1 MHLVGSSQPLVWST
15 GMPQPL
21 TGSLQGFDISKHGPA
36 TLRSSGNSPSGSW
49 SFGAWISLDGH
60 LEHAM
65 DVTALSYGPVS
76 LKFAAPGVPYLVSNP
91 HWPDTRRRFSLLT
104 GIRGHCG
111 DMSLPGRR
119 TSSDE
124 DAAMLCATTPGCQ
137 VFTRDIHS
145 HTTVLCYSYY
155 AAETHDINWHTGLL
169 WDPPPLSRFEQ
180 AVAFGQW
187 NYYLVT
193 YSAAAGLLRLYK
205 NGFLLT
211 DLTGQQQ
218 LAGQRPAGWLDL
230 GASAVRHWEARF
242 PGRIANLQLWAEELQ
257 PNQAAMAMYGNLPQ
271 AGEGGPAQ
279 LLNAAPSG
287 PWPDLPL
294 PRSGWRPQY
303 RAAAASGAVGGAQR
317 CAAAVVIPVTEA
329 DAQLGD
335 LRAAAV
341 QLQHYAGAG
350 CQVHVYYV
358 AYEPPVQRHPP
369 PPPQKQQLLQQSGA
383 PAPAPPPQPRPSLR
397 EQLRAITEEAGSA
410 GGGGSGQR
418 IEVVEAPAQQQQQ
431 QDSAEAATGGLAA
444 AWNAGVRAALERI
457 GTQHP
462 DLPYVML
469 AGAQQLPTDG
479 WLAALVE
486 QAEAGAG
493 AGAGAGADA
502 KAGGGGGP
510 VGGVH
515 AKVIYPNGTVQ
526 AAGISFQV
534 AYHPYLD
541 RQAPG
546 PVETHLGYP
555 FNYAPIE
562 QPYDTPAAGCSALLL
577 RAALLRE
584 LVADGA
590 LGDERLGG
598 PGNWPCLD
606 LSLRLRKRGQRL
618 VVAPGAVLV
627 SLAYNR
633 TVDGQ
638 ADGRALGA
646 FLDAW
651 GPQLEA
657 EGSAALALTSTAT
670 WVMHCGGSMGIE
682 AANLVQHMEGRLR
695 LRAQVQRGSP
705 WCEHADV
712 LQGTPRAFAD
722 RVGRLRQLSAYLPSD
737 IYIHHKDYRQLA
749 AWPWPPNNSSA
760 YLIGRYM
767 WEVDRVHAQWSQQM
781 IHELDEVW
789 VPSRWH
795 ADSCVA
801 QGVPASKVFVVPE
814 SLDAALYNPDIT
826 DPVALPGRRRVA
838 FLAVFKLEDRK
849 GWQTLLTGYL
859 KAFRDVSDVSLYI
872 HTVTYPNLSY
882 RRDWILDTMN
892 NYLRG
897 LTDTYLNA
905 TSLYPT
911 PSPGRP
917 HIHVFGQ
924 HLSGAEMVRI
934 YSSIDCYV
942 LPSHGEGWG
951 LPYLEAM
958 ALGKPVIATGW
969 SGMTEF
975 LNPRVAYVLNYTLR
989 PVHTSDPWFQ
999 GAKWAEPSEDSLV
1012 AVLREAYANPRREAM
1027 GAAARAEVVA
1037 KYDNAA
1043 VGRNILERLQKI
1055 SAQLAAAKQPR
1066 QPRSLDISKDPVP
1079 IDLHMCAL
1087 APRLPRAAPPQA
1099 PAGAIRLAVATTW
1112 APRPCGIATF
1122 TDALLRSLRPLLP
1135 PGSQVDV
1142 FPIILDLQ
1150 MPANL
1155 SDPYPPNAIRQYNYG
1170 DYVAAAAAINAGG
1183 YNVAMLQYEFGIY
1196 GGTHGSYANC
1206 FAKLL
1211 RVPVVSV
1218 IHTLSDNLPDE
1229 HHYNLQNL
1237 AGVSDSVVV
1246 MSPASRNKLG
1256 AYHGIPGAAVAVLP
1270 HGVPRVPQVNVA
1282 AVKASL
1288 NLTGRTVLIT
1298 NGLIH
1303 PGKGID
1309 LVLQALPEV
1318 VAAVPNLLYLVV
1330 GEPHPGCKQTC
1341 LDHYKHLQAM
1351 AAERNLTQGG
1361 YVRFVTQFLD
1371 EDTMMR
1377 YIQASDVY
1385 VLPYRDR
1392 ITTNS
1397 GTLSMAM
1404 AAGKVVVS
1412 TPFEHAAVALI
1423 GGRGVLFDFDDWR
1436 SLRDALLGVLGDFP
1450 RQAALS
1456 KAAREYAS
1464 GLEWSDVAAGY
1475 LRLLTNVTTQAS
1487 GAAKPAA

>member
-1 MHLVGSSQPLVWST
+1 
-15 GMPQPL
+15 
-21 TGSLQGFDISKHGPA
+21 
-36 TLRSSGNSPSGSW
+36 
-49 SFGAWISLDGH
+49 
-60 LEHAM
+60 M
-65 DVTALSYGPVS
+65 DVTAMSYGSVS

-91 HWPDTRRRFSLLT
+91 NWPDTRRRFSLLT

-119 TSSDE
+119 TTSDE

-155 AAETHDINWHTGLL
+155 AAETHDANWHTGLL
-169 WDPPPLSRFEQ
+169 WDPPAFSRFEQ

-205 NGFLLT
+205 NGFLLA
-211 DLTGQQQ
+211 DLTQQQQ
-218 LAGQRPAGWLDL
+218 LAGLRPPAWLDL
-230 GASAVRHWEARF
+230 GASAARHWEARF
-242 PGRIANLQLWAEELQ
+242 PGRIANVQLWAEELQ

-271 AGEGGPAQ
+271 AAEGGPSQ
-279 LLNAAPSG
+279 LLGAAPFG

-303 RAAAASGAVGGAQR
+303 AAAAGGTGGSQR
-317 CAAAVVIPVTEA
+317 CSAAVVIPVTEA

-335 LRAAAV
+335 LQTAAA
-341 QLQHYAGAG
+341 QLQHYAGIG
-350 CQVHVYYV
+350 CEAHVYYV
-358 AYEPPVQRHPP
+358 AYEPSVQHDPP
-369 PPPQKQQLLQQSGA
+369 PPPQKQQQQQQVP
-383 PAPAPPPQPRPSLR
+383 PAAATHQAWPNLR
-397 EQLRAITEEAGSA
+397 EQLLAIGRGPGSS
-410 GGGGSGQR
+410 GSGPR
-418 IEVVEAPAQQQQQ
+418 IEVVEAPAQQG
-431 QDSAEAATGGLAA
+431 DTAGGLAA
-444 AWNAGVRAALERI
+444 AWNAGVRAALEHI
-457 GTQHP
+457 ASAHP
-462 DLPYVML
+462 DVPYVML
-469 AGAQQLPTDG
+469 AGAQQLPMDG
-479 WLAALVE
+479 WLAALVQ
-486 QAEAGAG
+486 QAEADPARV
-493 AGAGAGADA
+493 A
-502 KAGGGGGP
+502 
-510 VGGVH
+510 GVH
-515 AKVIYPNGTVQ
+515 GKVIYPDGTVLS
-526 AAGISFQV
+526 AGISFQV

-546 PVETHLGYP
+546 PVETHQGYP
-555 FNYAPIE
+555 FNYEPIG

-584 LVADGA
+584 LVVDGA
-590 LGDERLGG
+590 LGDARLGG
-598 PGNWPCLD
+598 PGDWPCLD

-618 VVAPGAVLV
+618 VVAPGSVLV

-633 TVDGQ
+633 TLDGQ

-657 EGSAALALTSTAT
+657 EGAAALELNSTVT

-749 AWPWPPNNSSA
+749 AWPWPPSNSSS

-767 WEVDRVHAQWSQQM
+767 WEVDRVHTQWSQQM

-859 KAFRDVSDVSLYI
+859 KAFRNVSDVSLYI
-872 HTVTYPNLSY
+872 HTVTYPSLSY

-897 LTDTYLNA
+897 LNDTYLNS

-911 PSPGRP
+911 LSPGRP

-951 LPYLEAM
+951 LPYLESM

-975 LNPRVAYVLNYTLR
+975 LNPRVAYVLNYTLK

-999 GAKWAEPSEDSLV
+999 GAKWAEPSESGLV
-1012 AVLREAYANPRREAM
+1012 AVLREAYANPHREAM

-1037 KYDNAA
+1037 KYDNKA
-1043 VGRNILERLQKI
+1043 VGRSILQRLKEV
-1055 SAQLAAAKQPR
+1055 SAQLAAGGPR
-1066 QPRSLDISKDPVP
+1066 QPRSLDISKDPVH

-1087 APRLPRAAPPQA
+1087 APRLPRAVPPLGQ
-1099 PAGAIRLAVATTW
+1099 AGAIRMAVATTW

-1135 PGSQVDV
+1135 AGSQVDV

-1150 MPANL
+1150 MPTNL
-1155 SDPYPPNAIRQYNYG
+1155 TDPYPPNAIRQYNYG
-1170 DYVAAAAAINAGG
+1170 DYVRAAAAINSGG
-1183 YNVAMLQYEFGIY
+1183 YNVAMLQYEFGIF
-1196 GGTHGSYANC
+1196 GGTHGSYATC
-1206 FAKLL
+1206 FSKLL

-1256 AYHGIPGAAVAVLP
+1256 AYHGIPGGHVAVLP
-1270 HGVPRVPQVNVA
+1270 HGVPRVPQVNTA

-1288 NLTGRTVLIT
+1288 NVTGRTVLIT

-1318 VAAVPNLLYLVV
+1318 VAAVPNVLYLVV

-1351 AAERNLTQGG
+1351 AAERNLTGSH
-1361 YVRFVTQFLD
+1361 VRFVTQFLD

-1377 YIQASDVY
+1377 YIQAADVY

-1423 GGRGVLFDFDDWR
+1423 GGRGVLFDFDNWR
-1436 SLRDALLGVLGDFP
+1436 ALRDALLGVLGDFP

-1475 LRLLTNVTTQAS
+1475 LRLLTNVTQSAS
-1487 GAAKPAA
+1487 MATA